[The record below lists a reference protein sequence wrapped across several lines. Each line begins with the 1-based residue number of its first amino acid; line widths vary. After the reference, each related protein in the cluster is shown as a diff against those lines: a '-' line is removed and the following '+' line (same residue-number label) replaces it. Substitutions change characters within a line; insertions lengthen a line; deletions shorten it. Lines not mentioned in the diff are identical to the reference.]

1 MTSISLLS
9 RSGYWINLDYAKQ
22 VFVFNIDYVDFE
34 AFGILMNH
42 DVVVVIQS
50 TKDYALFSK
59 FSNLAIL
66 DSLHW

>member
-9 RSGYWINLDYAKQ
+9 RSGYWINLDYAKE
-22 VFVFNIDYVDFE
+22 VFVFNLDYVDFE

-42 DVVVVIQS
+42 DVVIQS

-59 FSNLAIL
+59 FPVDV